1 MSKIFIEES
10 TLTSIGDAIREKTGK
25 SELIS
30 PLDMPTEIEGI
41 QSGGGEDLFT
51 KEDFTFSGDLSNFNA
66 GGGMDGL
73 LTKAKTTNLL
83 SFKDVTILQDAFNGS
98 KFNFEGV
105 EIHLAGD
112 KGSLSTSVGIG
123 RIFYRYKG
131 KKLPQLTGKYPAVT
145 GMIQYPLCEMSE
157 IIDFEG
163 VFDDVD
169 WSYRDANYQAS
180 TYNCASN
187 WFNSNY
193 KMKHLP
199 PSSVLKH
206 FDSTNTWGNL
216 YRYSFENDYCLK
228 EIVDLPVFD
237 NQYMRIY
244 LTPRSNI
251 CRHFTFET
259 NEDGSPIVVN
269 NWASN
274 QVIDLSTSFG
284 YNGNYSYY
292 EGAKAITTDAAYQQY
307 KNDEDAFPLLEVYS
321 FYNHDAAVETLN
333 SLPDASGI
341 TGYTNT
347 IKFRGNAGSSTD
359 GGAINTLTDE
369 EIAVAAA
376 KGWTVSFV

>member
-1 MSKIFIEES
+1 MALIEKLEA
-10 TLTSIGDAIREKTGK
+10 IGDAIRAKTGGT
-25 SELIS
+25 ELLT
-30 PLDMPTEIEGI
+30 LDAMPQEIESI
-41 QSGGGEDLFT
+41 ETGGGDSPFT
-51 KEDFTFSGDLSNFNA
+51 EEDFTFSGDLSDFNN
-66 GGGMDGL
+66 GGGMDNL
-73 LTKAKTTNLL
+73 LTKAKTVNLL
-83 SFKDVTILQDAFNGS
+83 SFKDITVLNNAFGYS
-98 KFNFEGV
+98 KFDFEGV

-112 KGSLSTSVGIG
+112 KTSLTTSVGMG
-123 RIFYRYKG
+123 RVFYNFKG
-131 KKLPQLTGKYPAVT
+131 KKLPKLTGKYPAIT
-145 GMIQYPLCEMSE
+145 GMVQYPFCNMSE

-169 WSYRDANYQAS
+169 WSYRDANYQS
-180 TYNCASN
+180 TDYNTAMN
-187 WFNSNY
+187 WFNNNY
-193 KMKHLP
+193 KMRHLP

-237 NQYMRIY
+237 NQYMRIS

-251 CRHFTFET
+251 CKHFTFET

-269 NWASN
+269 NWAYN
-274 QVIDLSTSFG
+274 QVIDLSSSFG
-284 YNGNYSYY
+284 FNGSASYY
-292 EGAKAITTDAAYQQY
+292 EGAKVITTDATYQQY
-307 KNDEDAFPLLEVYS
+307 KNDEDAYPLYDRYS

-347 IKFRGNAGSSTD
+347 IKFKGNAGSSTD
-359 GGAINTLTDE
+359 GGAINTLTDA

-376 KGWTVSFV
+376 KGWTVTLV